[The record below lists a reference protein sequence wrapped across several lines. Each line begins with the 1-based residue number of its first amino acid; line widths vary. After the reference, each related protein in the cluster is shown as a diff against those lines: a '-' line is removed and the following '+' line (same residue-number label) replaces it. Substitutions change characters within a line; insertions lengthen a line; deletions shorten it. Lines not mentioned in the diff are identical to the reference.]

1 MLAYSTLILILILLF
16 ISRGGIKHYSP
27 QKRRQICLFVAVYL
41 VFFMGF
47 RDATQHYGTDL
58 NNYYRLYESCAKAS
72 NPMDIINSSIM
83 EPGYILLNWLLSK
96 IIPYPQFI
104 LIIQA
109 TICIGISLRFI
120 NKFSVNIILSLLI
133 FLALGVFLFYLTGFR
148 QSLSIACCIIALEK
162 SIERKFKDFCICM
175 IIAYALHRSSIL
187 FFPAYFLVHQ
197 NIRFYKTAFII
208 LFFCIMST
216 LLPYLISQ
224 GNEIWERTYTGGQ
237 GKSALGGIINLI
249 FYTFFL
255 GVAIYMYRKSQKLCL
270 RNSAGELLMG
280 KCPYCLFYVCV
291 TAAFLY
297 TLRFQSLVI
306 ERISMYYTPAF
317 IIFIPSSLNDFFDN
331 KTKKILT
338 IILSLAF
345 CVLAIW
351 RLSSSPDTLI
361 FDNI

>member
-16 ISRGGIKHYSP
+16 ISRGGGRHYPPKKSG
-27 QKRRQICLFVAVYL
+27 QICLFVAVYL

-58 NNYYRLYESCAKAS
+58 NNYYRLYATCAKAVS
-72 NPMDIINSSIM
+72 PMDVINSSIM

-109 TICIGISLRFI
+109 TICIGITLRFI
-120 NKFSVNIILSLLI
+120 NKYSVNITLSILI

-148 QSLSIACCIIALEK
+148 QSLSIACCMIALEK
-162 SIERKFKDFCICM
+162 SMERKFKDFCICM
-175 IIAYALHRSSIL
+175 IIAFALHRSSIL
-187 FFPAYFLVHQ
+187 FFPSYFLVHQ
-197 NIRFYKTAFII
+197 NIRFYKTLFII
-208 LFFCIMST
+208 LFFCIMSIF
-216 LLPYLISQ
+216 LPHLISQ
-224 GNEIWERTYTGGQ
+224 GNEMWDRTYTGGQ

-249 FYTFFL
+249 FYTYFL
-255 GVAIYMYRKSQKLCL
+255 AVAIYMYRKSQKLGL
-270 RNSAGELLMG
+270 RNSVGELSMG
-280 KCPYCLFYVCV
+280 KCSYCLFYVCV
-291 TAAFLY
+291 VAAALY
-297 TLRFQSLVI
+297 AFRFQSLII
-306 ERISMYYTPAF
+306 ERISLYYTPAF

-351 RLSSSPDTLI
+351 RLSSSSDTLI
-361 FDNI
+361 F